1 MDVLVLGGTA
11 MLGRQLSKQAI
22 ERGHSVTCLAR
33 GNSGGVA
40 AGATLVAIDRA
51 DPTSY
56 DRGYAAMAER
66 EWDEVVEVSWQ
77 PAFVRSALSALASQ
91 ARHWSYV
98 SSGNVYASFAEV
110 GADESAQRLAP
121 TDAERVDRELYGPA
135 KVACEDASTAALGNR
150 LLIARA
156 GLIAGPGDI
165 WDRSGYYVARAA
177 RAQQAAMLVPDI
189 ASAWVQAVDIRDL
202 SGWLL
207 DCAERGTTGTFDAVG
222 PVQTFGDW
230 IDLSRRVGGHTG
242 AVVGADP
249 SWLAE
254 HGVAEWS
261 GPESLPLWVADPAW
275 IGFQARSGAVA
286 VRAGLTHRPRE
297 ELMTDLL
304 AWERSVGLDRGRQ
317 AGLSTEKE
325 QRLLAEL
332 GTGER
337 AVSACI

>member
-11 MLGRQLSKQAI
+11 MLGRQLSKQAL
-22 ERGHSVTCLAR
+22 EREHSVTCVAR
-33 GNSGGVA
+33 GDSGAVA
-40 AGATLVAIDRA
+40 AGATLVPVDRA
-51 DPTSY
+51 DRNSFVRAY
-56 DRGYAAMAER
+56 GALAER

-77 PAFVRSALSALASQ
+77 PAFVRSALAALAPK

-110 GADESAQRLAP
+110 GADESTQRLAP

-135 KVACEDASTAALGNR
+135 KVACEDASTAAVGDR

-177 RAQQAAMLVPDI
+177 RDPQTPMLVPDI
-189 ASAWVQAVDIRDL
+189 PSAPVQAIDIRDL
-202 SGWLL
+202 CGWLL
-207 DCAERGTTGTFDAVG
+207 DCAERGTTGVFDAVG
-222 PVQTFGDW
+222 PVQTFEEW
-230 IDLSRRVGGHTG
+230 IELSRRIGGHAG
-242 AVVGADP
+242 SLVSADP

-261 GPESLPLWVADPAW
+261 GPESLPLWVADPTW
-275 IGFQARSGAVA
+275 IGFQARTGAA
-286 VRAGLTHRPRE
+286 AAQAGLVHRPRT

-304 AWERSVGLDRGRQ
+304 VWERVAGLDRLRQ
-317 AGLSTEKE
+317 AGLSAEKE
-325 QRLLAEL
+325 KQLVAEL
-332 GTGER
+332 TEEPQR
-337 AVSACI
+337 